1 MSVVG
6 RLWRRAPAFRALLVT
21 ALASTALL
29 AMFPPRLPHL
39 RHVSADPAA
48 DTGAHYA
55 PEPPAPPLDYSTID
69 MPPPGPGRST
79 LIPFAGRQVPLPAG
93 RWTEAALVRAGGPAA
108 MQALSLTRVQD
119 GHLTGVMVAAGTP
132 ATAPAA
138 SLGQPCVDVTGHA
151 VHDLVPPGNT
161 DLAAQ
166 ECWAVRHI
174 ATAELRA
181 ANNLDP
187 LVTKSLDR
195 LDKVGVTLPAR
206 LIILHYNRA
215 SGDGLLS
222 VRLLLPEPA
231 SGADAEVMTRR
242 SEAWMR
248 RWVSLLHRGFDATLR
263 PAYVTGE
270 LARDPAVQPW
280 GF

>member
-1 MSVVG
+1 MSVAG

-39 RHVSADPAA
+39 GHASPPA
-48 DTGAHYA
+48 DTGPHYA
-55 PEPPAPPLDYSTID
+55 APRPGAPLDYSTIN

-119 GHLTGVMVAAGTP
+119 GRLTGVLVAAGTS
-132 ATAPAA
+132 ATAPV
-138 SLGQPCVDVTGHA
+138 SLLRQSCIDVTGHA

-161 DLAAQ
+161 DPAVQ
-166 ECWAVRHI
+166 ECWAARHVT
-174 ATAELRA
+174 TAELRTK
-181 ANNLDP
+181 NSLDP
-187 LVTKSLDR
+187 LVAKSLDR

-206 LIILHYNRA
+206 LIILHYNRD

-222 VRLLLPEPA
+222 MRLLLPEPA
-231 SGADAEVMTRR
+231 SNADAEVMARR

-248 RWVSLLHRGFDATLR
+248 RWLPLMHRGFDDTLK
-263 PAYVTGE
+263 PADVTRE
-270 LARDPAVQPW
+270 LARDPAFQP
-280 GF
+280 GGS